1 MNTGKKLFFP
11 LWITLRMHIFMF
23 KNKKKCDQAST
34 AIPVVGG
41 EAEQPR

>member
-34 AIPVVGG
+34 VIPIVGG